1 MNREQV
7 ISLLLQVSGTTLNV
21 CGALCDDRQTQ
32 LLGGQIRHIGRLRG
46 QRNGTKPE
54 SGLQAEAVRSGGVG
68 LRAAADRLS
77 TSANQSFS

>member
-7 ISLLLQVSGTTLNV
+7 ISLLLQFSGTTLNV

-46 QRNGTKPE
+46 QRSQKPPE
-54 SGLQAEAVRSGGVG
+54 SGMRANAVGSAGGS
-68 LRAAADRLS
+68 LHAATDPLA